1 MNKPTTA
8 NVNRRG
14 SRRQQV
20 KRSTRVSC
28 FRGPLGI
35 GPNLLVS
42 VLDVSETGVR
52 LVLKELVEKGRSLEV
67 HLEGVWQR
75 EPIKVSAEVVWV
87 VPTADGNFCVGAQL
101 QRRLHHS
108 DLQSLAYS

>member
-1 MNKPTTA
+1 
-8 NVNRRG
+8 
-14 SRRQQV
+14 
-20 KRSTRVSC
+20 
-28 FRGPLGI
+28 
-35 GPNLLVS
+35 
-42 VLDVSETGVR
+42 VSETGVR

-75 EPIKVSAEVVWV
+75 QPIKVPAEVIWV

-101 QRRLHHS
+101 QRRLRHS